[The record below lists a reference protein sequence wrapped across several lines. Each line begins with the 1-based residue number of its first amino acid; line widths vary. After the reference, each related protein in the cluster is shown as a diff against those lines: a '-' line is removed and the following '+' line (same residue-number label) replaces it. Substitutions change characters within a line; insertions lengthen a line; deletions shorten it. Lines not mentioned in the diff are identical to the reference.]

1 MNFTS
6 KIIFS
11 VLICIFL
18 IALMWFIL
26 PEFNQNIPTD
36 ALKI

>member
-11 VLICIFL
+11 VLICVLL
-18 IALMWFIL
+18 IVLIWFIL
-26 PEFNQNIPTD
+26 PGLNQNVPTD